1 MSIVISLI
9 IKLVSIVYRN
19 LSGLSNSSA
28 TTDEDEIKKFS
39 KRAAQMWNI
48 NGPDRPLH
56 FMNHL
61 RVPLIRNVL
70 LNHPMESQSLCNTS
84 SPLKNYRIL
93 DVGCGVGILSEV
105 NYISNRT
112 VI

>member
-1 MSIVISLI
+1 MKICIHSILI
-9 IKLVSIVYRN
+9 NEAVFCRN
-19 LSGLSNSSA
+19 LSSLSDTA

-39 KRAAQMWNI
+39 ERAAQMWDI
-48 NGPDRPLH
+48 NGPDKPLH

-70 LNHPMESQSLCNTS
+70 LNHPIEDQSLCHTAN
-84 SPLKNYRIL
+84 PLKDYNIL

-105 NYISNRT
+105 NYNYIYN
-112 VI
+112 IL